1 MEKRS
6 KQGLSKGQ
14 DSQKEGLKEGQ
25 KHNFDQAERR
35 GIIDWFI
42 RLLKGF
48 IIGFGGIVPGLSG
61 GVLSV
66 ILGVY
71 DRAMRFLAN
80 IRRNFVKNVL
90 YFIPIGLGGVMGILF
105 FAGVIEAAFGTYAA
119 LFTALFIGF
128 VAGTLPSIFK
138 KAGARGRMAP
148 DYMIMTLSSIF
159 VFCIMLLGE
168 QSFTQIEPSIPVWLA
183 SGVIVALGFIVPG
196 LSPSN
201 FLIYF
206 GLYDKMA
213 AGLKAVQLSVVIPL
227 LLGAVICVIL
237 FAKLVNRLFDRH
249 YSKMYHLILGLV
261 LGSTFAIFP
270 TVIFPAFSPGHLA
283 AMGLSLVSAL
293 VISLL
298 LFGLGIVI
306 SYLFSK
312 LEDKYEPADD

>member
-1 MEKRS
+1 MVEQS
-6 KQGLSKGQ
+6 KQGSSKNHDLQNQGLQ
-14 DSQKEGLKEGQ
+14 NEPGGSPDQEG
-25 KHNFDQAERR
+25 RR
-35 GIIDWFI
+35 GIVDWFI

-80 IRRNFVKNVL
+80 IRRDFIKNVL
-90 YFIPIGLGGVMGILF
+90 YFIPIGLGGVLGILF

-119 LFTALFIGF
+119 LFTALFVGF
-128 VAGTLPSIFK
+128 VAGTLPSIYK
-138 KAGARGRMAP
+138 KAGDRGRGGTDYLVMA
-148 DYMIMTLSSIF
+148 LSAIF

-168 QSFTQIEPSIPVWLA
+168 QSFTQVEPSLVVWFV
-183 SGVIVALGFIVPG
+183 SGLIVALGFIVPG

-213 AGLKAVQLSVVIPL
+213 AGLKSIEFSVIIPL
-227 LLGAVICVIL
+227 LVGAIVCVIL
-237 FAKLVNRLFDRH
+237 FAKLVSRLFDRH

-270 TVIFPAFSPGHLA
+270 TVIFPAFSPGQLA
-283 AMGLSLVSAL
+283 AMGLPLALALLV
-293 VISLL
+293 SLL

-312 LEDKYEPADD
+312 LEDKYER